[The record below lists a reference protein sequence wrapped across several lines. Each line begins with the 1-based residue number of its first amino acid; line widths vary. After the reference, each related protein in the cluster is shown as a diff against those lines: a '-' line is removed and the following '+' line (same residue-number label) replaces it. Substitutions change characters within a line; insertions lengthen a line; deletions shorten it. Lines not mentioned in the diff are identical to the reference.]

1 MIFADKLIRLRKK
14 MGLSQEE
21 LAFKMNVSR
30 QAVSKWES
38 TQSIPDLDNVLQLS
52 TLFNVSTDFLLKDEL
67 ESEALSNEEPL
78 VRVVLLEE
86 VNDYLEHVKK
96 TALKTALGTLF
107 CILSPLIL
115 IVLSILSDES
125 IGFIKPELAVIIGIV
140 VLFLF
145 VMAGVTL
152 FIASS
157 FKEDRYTYI
166 TKKDFKL
173 EYGAISVI
181 RDKKGRFRNRYNA
194 GILIGV
200 ILCISSPIALLITA
214 FMNNL
219 YAILVSISSLLV
231 MISIAVF
238 MFIYICSRWS
248 GFERVSQEAVEKA
261 SGNKKEKIISKII
274 WSIATILYLSVSII
288 FGYWH
293 LTWIIWVI
301 AAAVQSIVFVLFKE
315 E

>member
-38 TQSIPDLDNVLQLS
+38 TQSNPDLDNVLQLS

-67 ESEALSNEEPL
+67 ESEELLDEEPL

-86 VNDYLEHVKK
+86 VNDYLDHVKK

-125 IGFIKPELAVIIGIV
+125 IGFIKPELAIMIGIV
-140 VLFLF
+140 ILFLL
-145 VMAGVTL
+145 VMAGVVL
-152 FIASS
+152 FITSS
-157 FKEDRYTYI
+157 FKEDKYTHI
-166 TKKDFKL
+166 TKKEFNL
-173 EYGAISVI
+173 EYGAISSI
-181 RDKKGRFRNRYNA
+181 REKKGRFRNRYNA

-219 YAILVSISSLLV
+219 YAIVFSISSLFV
-231 MISIAVF
+231 MVSIAVF
-238 MFIYICSRWS
+238 MFVYICSRWS
-248 GFERVSQEAVEKA
+248 GFEKVLQEEGEKV
-261 SGNKKEKIISKII
+261 SGNKKENLISKLI
-274 WSIATILYLSVSII
+274 WLIATIIYLSISFI